1 MEISQSTLNPKS
13 ATVLVVEDNDMTQ
26 MLLEV
31 MLKRLNH
38 RAILACD
45 AKQALDILETNPV
58 DLVLSDINM
67 PSMDGI
73 QLLEKIRSQFSYLHV
88 PVVLMTA
95 AGRTSLSNEAMK
107 KGADGFLVHPFSSI
121 ELQQMV
127 SRFTSSV

>member
-1 MEISQSTLNPKS
+1 MELSQGALNGKS
-13 ATVLVVEDNDMTQ
+13 ATVLVVEDNDMNQ

-38 RAILACD
+38 KAIFACD
-45 AKQALDILETNPV
+45 GKEALEILETNPV
-58 DLVLSDINM
+58 DMVLSDINM
-67 PSMDGI
+67 PYMDGI
-73 QLLEKIRSQFSYLHV
+73 QLLEKIRSLYSFMHV

-127 SRFTSSV
+127 NRFTCSY